1 MSLTRVLAVLLGGLL
16 SMLAVVVLRAETTR
30 IHYEITEIER
40 RDDVCRQELRRER
53 LALQRARN
61 PTELLERVRRLRMM
75 ETPSEAPVPA
85 GTKSK
90 ARRP

>member
-1 MSLTRVLAVLLGGLL
+1 MSLTRVLALLFGGLL
-16 SMLAVVVLRAETTR
+16 TMLAVVVLRAETTR
-30 IHYEITEIER
+30 VHYEITEIER

-75 ETPSEAPVPA
+75 EAPSEGSAPA
-85 GTKSK
+85 GSKSK
-90 ARRP
+90 ARKP